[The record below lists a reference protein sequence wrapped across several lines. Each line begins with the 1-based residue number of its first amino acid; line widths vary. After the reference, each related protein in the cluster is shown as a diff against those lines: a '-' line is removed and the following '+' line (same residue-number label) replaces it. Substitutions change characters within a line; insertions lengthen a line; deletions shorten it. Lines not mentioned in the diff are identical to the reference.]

1 MVYLQYLDN
10 ETYVLLEVVKVH
22 KTLQTLLVALK
33 LAIAPKK
40 RILILNAFLL
50 NNNIILY
57 E

>member
-50 NNNIILY
+50 NNIIILY